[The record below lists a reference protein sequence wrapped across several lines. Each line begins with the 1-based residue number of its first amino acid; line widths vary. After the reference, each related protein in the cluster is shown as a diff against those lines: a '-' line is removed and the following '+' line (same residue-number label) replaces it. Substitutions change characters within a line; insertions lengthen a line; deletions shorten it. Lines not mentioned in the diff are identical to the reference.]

1 MIENTDLELDSKI
14 FENTDSEF
22 IKNIPQ
28 IKKILNQRNQLL
40 QEKKDELSIFFTAKH
55 NVKTEN
61 FNTVR
66 EYIDTLSSLLDN
78 LYSQI
83 NNHNSLTN
91 LINKIEI
98 NLIKLIESLNFDNL
112 REDLSAEYLNNKISA
127 FKEIYEHN
135 EISFKQFIEQYNNT
149 VADYKNV
156 SYISQNK
163 NASAISNF
171 DEITDN
177 NVLLISEIDNKITLP
192 YTVQEIN
199 NLLNAYPD
207 VYKTV
212 YDVIEQEFTL
222 SYNFCKKNPIIS
234 RFREAYYLYRNKEMR
249 SIWES
254 FIFAKNLMFMNNLL
268 PAVIAA
274 VKSEKQLNAYLECL
288 DNNRVE
294 QDFKYFKI
302 EFKVRPATT

>member
-127 FKEIYEHN
+127 FKEIYEHK
-135 EISFKQFIEQYNNT
+135 ED
-149 VADYKNV
+149 ADRRPRDP
-156 SYISQNK
+156 
-163 NASAISNF
+163 AS
-171 DEITDN
+171 
-177 NVLLISEIDNKITLP
+177 
-192 YTVQEIN
+192 
-199 NLLNAYPD
+199 
-207 VYKTV
+207 
-212 YDVIEQEFTL
+212 
-222 SYNFCKKNPIIS
+222 
-234 RFREAYYLYRNKEMR
+234 
-249 SIWES
+249 
-254 FIFAKNLMFMNNLL
+254 
-268 PAVIAA
+268 
-274 VKSEKQLNAYLECL
+274 
-288 DNNRVE
+288 
-294 QDFKYFKI
+294 
-302 EFKVRPATT
+302 